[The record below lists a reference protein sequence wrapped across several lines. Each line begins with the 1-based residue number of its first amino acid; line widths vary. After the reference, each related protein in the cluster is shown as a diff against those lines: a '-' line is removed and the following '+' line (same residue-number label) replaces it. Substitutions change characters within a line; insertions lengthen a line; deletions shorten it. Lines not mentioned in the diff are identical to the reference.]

1 MQLSGGAMTAMGP
14 ALAVVNERG
23 ELIRLTFSGRALE
36 HAPSPDASACR
47 PVFDQLAEYF
57 EGSRRVFDLPLALAG
72 SDFDRR
78 IWAEL
83 LAIPF
88 GVTRSYGDLAE
99 HLGLVQGARAVGKAC
114 GANPIAIVVPC
125 HRVIGSNGS
134 LVGYGGGLAMKR
146 RLLEFEMGF
155 VGLDGFRGEQ
165 VVHFAGS
172 DAICP
177 K

>member
-1 MQLSGGAMTAMGP
+1 MLTFGAAMTAIGP

-23 ELIRLTFSGRALE
+23 ELVRLTFSREALG
-36 HAPSPDASACR
+36 HGPSPDAAACQ

-57 EGSRRVFDLPLALAG
+57 EGSRRVFELPLALAG

-99 HLGLVQGARAVGKAC
+99 HLGVAQGARAVGKAC

-125 HRVIGSNGS
+125 HRVIGKDGS
-134 LVGYGGGLAMKR
+134 LIGYGGGLAMKR

-155 VGLDGFRGEQ
+155 VPLGGFRDEQ